1 VLLWE
6 NRPMHDGMPAR
17 DATHDVWGAGHSHLL
32 ARVDRYDIAIPVH
45 AIISIHEAP
54 ALFPVPCAQPGIA
67 GAIKFQG
74 MAVPV
79 FDMRRSLRVGP
90 RPVAYSDRLV
100 LMDVGVRLMAVIVDE
115 VKEFVTLQR
124 VTDESL
130 DTLFGDNPVNAKIIS
145 GIACA
150 PELCAIIDPAGLLQ
164 PDIWDAQTIQD
175 VYEQDLGPADEL
187 LGRTAALAEIPRAP
201 QVVGFEAAL
210 FQIAGQRF
218 GVPLGTIVEFFTGA
232 SHAPIPLRS
241 GIAVSLINR
250 RGEGVMLFDPRPIL
264 GLAPAQMPARV
275 DGIILAGERAL
286 MAMPVDKLEGL
297 GLLPRS
303 DSSIVPGRFCISV
316 HPSAQG
322 AVLLLDVPAF
332 LHHAQSAFSSR
343 PAATDAVA

>member
-1 VLLWE
+1 M
-6 NRPMHDGMPAR
+6 RDGMPASG
-17 DATHDVWGAGHSHLL
+17 ATSDVWGAGHTHLL
-32 ARVDRYDIAIPVH
+32 ARVDRYDIAIPVNS
-45 AIISIHEAP
+45 IISIHEAP

-74 MAVPV
+74 IAVPV
-79 FDMRRSLRVGP
+79 FDLRRSLRVEP
-90 RPVAYSDRLV
+90 RPVAYRDRLV

-115 VKEFVTLQR
+115 VKEFVALQR
-124 VTDESL
+124 VTEEGL
-130 DTLFGDNPVNAKIIS
+130 DALFGESPVNAKIIT

-150 PELCAIIDPAGLLQ
+150 PELCAVIDPAGLLQ
-164 PDIWDAQTIQD
+164 PDVWDAETIDD
-175 VYEQDLGPADEL
+175 VYGQEL
-187 LGRTAALAEIPRAP
+187 VESDPLRNRTAALAEIPKAP
-201 QVVGFEAAL
+201 QAVGLEAAL

-218 GVPLGTIVEFFTGA
+218 GVPLGTIVEFFTDA
-232 SHAPIPLRS
+232 SHAPIPVRS
-241 GIAVSLINR
+241 NIAVSLLNR
-250 RGEGVMLFDPRPIL
+250 RGEGIMLFDPRPIL
-264 GLAPAQMPARV
+264 GLAPARLPERA

-303 DSSIVPGRFCISV
+303 DSSLVPGRFCISV